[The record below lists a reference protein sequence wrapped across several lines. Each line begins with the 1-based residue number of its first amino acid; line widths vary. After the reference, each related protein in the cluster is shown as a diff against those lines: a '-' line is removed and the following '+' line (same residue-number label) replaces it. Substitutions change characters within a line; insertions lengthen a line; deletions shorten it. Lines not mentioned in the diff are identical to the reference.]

1 MKKLLSI
8 FLAAVLM
15 CSALTLLGTSLQAF
29 ADWSA
34 VEIFTYDADGN
45 MSQVDFDHMPS
56 NISVFYDNNLFIGGR
71 RFVEVSL
78 ENSDDIHAYY
88 FKCNADFLRV
98 IIKDTVQLYA
108 KKMTQEGETFYA
120 CLASNK
126 EMHIIGGIWEG
137 YETHSK
143 LVVTIGTAGL
153 PDKSLEAPVTLL
165 SANKDI
171 VYLEG
176 ENRRFAITLEVN
188 ILLQLLEHTN
198 GNTVSVAR
206 GKLYTGGPNEVT
218 IDYEA
223 RTAVQINSETE
234 ISLSDRTYLY
244 IDFYGSDVSQDST
257 SFKKVIYW
265 SDFAG
270 GVWTMLNRGGGFEV
284 ESYIEHYWSS
294 VARNGDTAY
303 AAVIAKTLHYETG
316 NEHNISAA
324 AIKKALDEKIRYRLG
339 ETLPGFISGDGFVL
353 QINWKTLIDSTS
365 LTGTKIEGGK
375 AYLATVNVVPRK
387 SYCYSN
393 LTDSIGQGTYTEAKP
408 ESALNASNL
417 PASEASRYDTIAVLY
432 PSIDADK
439 APYFTQDPVDQD
451 WTKTQ
456 YGYYPATMS
465 FSVKA
470 KNDETAVYQWYAGG
484 TKLEN
489 GDVFSGVNT
498 NVLVIKD
505 IPAAREA
512 YGYSY
517 YCELSSPIYDTVRSA
532 TARMNTYYQLDE
544 VMVSKLDKPV
554 EGAKPDKKY
563 QTNYT
568 PAYVPLTEE
577 TIVYSNAVTGDVYP
591 DDYTFKRG
599 DKVKIT
605 ITIKILTE
613 GYVFLNPTF
622 KANWEEGGQ
631 SWLADTPDKKTAV
644 FSFNATVSATP
655 GEIDFVN
662 LSLGKP
668 VIGEKLPYN
677 IETPENADYLVYDVY
692 PTPYYDGIALAGK
705 EYTYKF
711 KLMANSGHY
720 FAEDARI
727 RLNGTLL
734 TPKFNEDR
742 TIAELEYVFPAQ
754 NAAIGTVELTVVPPQ
769 YGEVFDNTKYSVEP
783 DGPDKANFRAVG
795 GSWDVMTDADKIVL
809 DGYTRGLTQPIVANE
824 GYYFTPSTSIII
836 HYLDGKGKTAHRM
849 LNNDLTANADSMDLK
864 IIFDPYPAIHE
875 HEGVTYYQI
884 EGNLEQHYFNCKFCH
899 KLIYEDHTA
908 GDWIVDKPATA
919 TEDGS
924 KHKECTKCHMTLET
938 ESIPKGTSGPDYTL
952 GDIDGKDGITAA
964 DARLAL
970 RASVGLENYAKGS
983 REFLAAD
990 VDLSETITAADARL
1004 ILRRAVGFTDPE
1016 WGKKA

>member
-1 MKKLLSI
+1 MKKLLSL

-15 CSALTLLGTSLQAF
+15 CSALTLLGPSLQAF

-34 VEIFTYDADGN
+34 VEIFTYDADGK
-45 MSQVDFDHMPS
+45 MSQVDYDHMPS
-56 NISVFYDNNLFIGGR
+56 NISVAYDNNLFIGGR
-71 RFVEVSL
+71 RFVEVTL
-78 ENSDDIHAYY
+78 ENSDDIEAYY

-98 IIKDTVQLYA
+98 IIKGTVRLYA
-108 KKMTQEGETFYA
+108 KKMTQEGDTFYA
-120 CLASNK
+120 CLAANK
-126 EMHIIGGIWEG
+126 EMHIIGMEYG
-137 YETHSK
+137 YEYKAH
-143 LVVTIGTAGL
+143 LVVTMGTTKL
-153 PDKSLEAPVTLL
+153 EDKSLEAPVTLL

-171 VYLEG
+171 VYLDG
-176 ENRRFAITLEVN
+176 EKGRQSITLEVN
-188 ILLQLLEHTN
+188 ILLQLLENTN
-198 GNTVSVAR
+198 GNPVSVAR
-206 GKLYTGGPNEVT
+206 GKLYTTGPNEVT

-223 RTAVQINSETE
+223 RTAVQINSNTE
-234 ISLSDRTYLY
+234 ISLSDRSYLY
-244 IDFYGSDVSQDST
+244 IDFYGSDGTQDST
-257 SFKKVIYW
+257 SFKKVVYW

-270 GVWTMLNRGGGFEV
+270 GVWTRLNRGGGFEV
-284 ESYIEHYWSS
+284 ESYIENYWSS
-294 VARNGDTAY
+294 VARNGDTTY
-303 AAVIAKTLHYETG
+303 AAVIAKTLHYITG
-316 NEHNISAA
+316 DEHNISAA

-339 ETLPGFISGDGFVL
+339 ETLPGFINGDGFVL
-353 QINWKTLIDSTS
+353 QLNWKTLIDSTS

-375 AYLATVNVVPRK
+375 AYLATVNVVPLK
-387 SYCYSN
+387 SYCYFN
-393 LTDSIGQGTYTEAKP
+393 LKDFSGVGTYADAKP
-408 ESALNASNL
+408 ESALNASGL
-417 PASEASRYDTIAVLY
+417 PASEASRYDTIVILY
-432 PSIDADK
+432 PSINADK
-439 APYFTQDPVDQD
+439 APYFTHDPVDQD

-505 IPAAREA
+505 IPAAREG

-568 PAYVPLTEE
+568 PAYVPQTEE

-613 GYVFLNPTF
+613 VYVFLNPTF

-662 LSLGKP
+662 LALAKP

-677 IETPENADYLVYDVY
+677 IETPENADYLVYDVF

-754 NAAIGTVELTVVPPQ
+754 NAAIGTVELTIVPPQ

-875 HEGVTYYQI
+875 HEGVAYYQI
-884 EGNLEQHYFNCKFCH
+884 EGNLTQHYFSCKFCH
-899 KLIYEDHTA
+899 ELIYEDHTA

-938 ESIPKGTSGPDYTL
+938 ETIPKGTSGPDYTL
-952 GDIDGKDGITAA
+952 GDIDAKDGITAA

-970 RASVGLENYAKGS
+970 RASVGLEDYAKGS

-990 VDLSETITAADARL
+990 VDLSESITAADARL
-1004 ILRRAVGFTDPE
+1004 ILRKAVGFTDPE